1 LRNAVKASE
10 KSVDRAKKQAMV
22 AELQETFE
30 SNNLVVLTHQSGLT
44 VTEVSE
50 LRKQLRDA
58 GGSFKVTKNRLAK
71 IALKGTKFEGLADKF
86 TGPTAIA
93 ASADPVAAAKVAVE
107 FSKKNEKLLI
117 ICGSLETEALDADA
131 VKALATLPSLDEL
144 RGMLI
149 GLIQAPA
156 TKIAGVLQAPGSKLA
171 RVFSAYG
178 SSEA

>member
-1 LRNAVKASE
+1 M
-10 KSVDRAKKQAMV
+10 DRAKKQALV

-30 SNNLVVLTHQSGLT
+30 SNNLVVVTHQSGLT
-44 VTEVSE
+44 VAEVSE
-50 LRKQLRDA
+50 LRKQMRDA

-71 IALKGTKFEGLADKF
+71 IALKGTKFEGLADHF

-93 ASADPVAAAKVAVE
+93 VSLDPVAAAKIAVE
-107 FSKKNEKLLI
+107 FANKNEKLQI
-117 ICGSLETEALDADA
+117 VCGSLDAESLDATA

-144 RGMLI
+144 RGKLI

-156 TKIAGVLQAPGSKLA
+156 TKIAGVLQAPGGQLA

-178 SSEA
+178 SSEG

>member
-1 LRNAVKASE
+1 
-10 KSVDRAKKQAMV
+10 MV

-50 LRKQLRDA
+50 LRKQMREA

-71 IALKGTKFEGLADKF
+71 IALKGTKFEGMTDSF

-93 ASADPVAAAKVAVE
+93 VSKDPVAAAKIAVE
-107 FSKKNEKLLI
+107 FANKNEKLQI

-131 VKALATLPSLDEL
+131 VKVLAKLPSLDEL
-144 RGMLI
+144 RGKLVGM
-149 GLIQAPA
+149 IQTPA
-156 TKIAGVLQAPGSKLA
+156 TRIAGVLQAPGAQLA
-171 RVFSAYG
+171 RVFSAYS
-178 SSEA
+178 SSEG